1 MDQGLTEGNQPA
13 SLADDLLV
21 GAEAIAQF
29 VFGTPEKKRKIYWLT
44 DIGDLPT
51 FRLGNMICARRST
64 LLKHLANREAQG
76 SNAA

>member
-1 MDQGLTEGNQPA
+1 MTQGLPEGEQA

-21 GAEAIAQF
+21 GAEAIARF
-29 VFGTPEKKRKIYWLT
+29 VFGTPEKRRTIYWLA

-51 FRLGNMICARRST
+51 FRLGSMICARRST
-64 LLKHLANREAQG
+64 LLKHLADREQQG